1 MLADPQWYGFMRRV
15 IMRDTQDAPV
25 LEIKEVGPASEL
37 TKGIWYIT
45 PFMETAP
52 PPFNYYCPNCGG

>member
-1 MLADPQWYGFMRRV
+1 MRRV